1 MNKTWPQW
9 LAVHA
14 GLVFACLGLVAC
26 SQTVRVPGHIVMQS
40 AAPAPVAASQAAA
53 SLAAPNQGTPN
64 QASPTQ
70 AAQPAVSATPVSSS
84 ISSSSTSSTT
94 ATDTTATTPP
104 TVVNAPAT
112 ITSNATAATPM
123 PPSSLA
129 GFQTGAAEVVMAVE
143 PASKQVREFMLK
155 QADKK
160 LVLPLEDARWQRG
173 SIVLQLQEHH
183 GSLRLNWL
191 DDSAPF
197 DRITHESC
205 TYSGYCEHE
214 VEVEEDYCPDAFDD
228 KSCYKRKVMK
238 KERGFYAACPGVQHI
253 ATTLQYSHAIL
264 SVELTDSNNLQLSFS
279 GSSISDL
286 FELEKQPLGECKEP

>member
-1 MNKTWPQW
+1 MNKTWPQR

-40 AAPAPVAASQAAA
+40 V
-53 SLAAPNQGTPN
+53 APNPEEPKPATPN
-64 QASPTQ
+64 ATAASPTQ
-70 AAQPAVSATPVSSS
+70 THTAA
-84 ISSSSTSSTT
+84 STT
-94 ATDTTATTPP
+94 ATDTTSANPP

-112 ITSNATAATPM
+112 IISNAAAATPM

-129 GFQTGAAEVVMAVE
+129 GFNTGAAEVVMAVE
-143 PASKQVREFMLK
+143 PASKQVREFVVK
-155 QADKK
+155 QAGTK

-205 TYSGYCEHE
+205 TYSGYCEHD

-286 FELEKQPLGECKEP
+286 FELAKQPMGECKEP

>member
-1 MNKTWPQW
+1 MNRTWPQRLGVQVG
-9 LAVHA
+9 LAFVC
-14 GLVFACLGLVAC
+14 FGLVAC

-40 AAPAPVAASQAAA
+40 VAPNAEVPNPVMPNPATAKPATANPAAA
-53 SLAAPNQGTPN
+53 SPSQTNI
-64 QASPTQ
+64 
-70 AAQPAVSATPVSSS
+70 VAT
-84 ISSSSTSSTT
+84 STT
-94 ATDTTATTPP
+94 ATDGAQTSPQ
-104 TVVNAPAT
+104 TVAVSVTSAPV
-112 ITSNATAATPM
+112 SSAATPV

-143 PASKQVREFMLK
+143 PASKQVRELMLK

-160 LVLPLEDARWQRG
+160 LVVPLENARWQRG

-183 GSLRLNWL
+183 GSFRLNWL

-205 TYSGYCEHE
+205 TYSDYCEHE
-214 VEVEEDYCPDAFDD
+214 VEVEEEYCPDAFDD

-238 KERGFYAACPGVQHI
+238 KERGFYTACPGVQHI

-264 SVELTDSNNLQLSFS
+264 SVELTDSNNLQLTFS

-286 FELEKQPLGECKEP
+286 FELAKRPLGSCKAP